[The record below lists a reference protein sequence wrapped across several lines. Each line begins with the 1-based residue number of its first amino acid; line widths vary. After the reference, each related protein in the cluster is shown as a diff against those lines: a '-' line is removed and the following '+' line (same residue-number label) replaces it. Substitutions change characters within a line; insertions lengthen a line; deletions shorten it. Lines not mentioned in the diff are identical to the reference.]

1 VACELPDHLQG
12 IEPWALAVSSGAPGR
27 ALELQEFSAAYQPI
41 HEFALRM
48 PTLAWGEALV
58 AAEHFA
64 GLADRLQAVRKLGAR
79 AADAEA
85 LEVLATSYSL
95 IPERDP
101 QVLQAIIE
109 AHRRILGN
117 GNAASVYDALFATA
131 LRS

>member
-1 VACELPDHLQG
+1 MY
-12 IEPWALAVSSGAPGR
+12 R
-27 ALELQEFSAAYQPI
+27 PI
-41 HEFALRM
+41 YEFASSL
-48 PTLAWGEALV
+48 PSLAWGEALV
-58 AAEHFA
+58 AAEYFA

-95 IPERDP
+95 VPGRSAGA
-101 QVLQAIIE
+101 LQAILE

-117 GNAASVYDALFATA
+117 ANSSSVYDALFATA